1 MYLAADAIA
10 RRVRELADEVARDYA
25 GQTPLLVAP
34 LRASTVFVA
43 DFSRAL
49 AVPHE
54 LDFVQLESYRTDSHG
69 SRAVRLVKDLERPV
83 AGRDVLVVETLL
95 DTGLTVNALV
105 RALESR
111 GPRSLAIVA
120 LLDRP
125 HRRLVASLP
134 LRYVGFEVPDE
145 LLAGYGLGL
154 ERGWQALP
162 DLRFVTA

>member
-1 MYLAADAIA
+1 M
-10 RRVRELADEVARDYA
+10 RVRELAAEIASDYA
-25 GQTPLLVAP
+25 GSMPLLVAP

-49 AVPHE
+49 ALPHE
-54 LDFVQLESYRTDSHG
+54 LDFVQLESYRSDSQG
-69 SRAVRLVKDLERPV
+69 SRAVRLVKDLDRPV

-95 DTGLTVNALV
+95 DTGLTANALV
-105 RALESR
+105 RTLESR
-111 GPRSLAIVA
+111 GPRSVAVA

-125 HRRLVASLP
+125 HRRLVDSLP
-134 LRYVGFEVPDE
+134 LRYVGFRVPDE

-154 ERGWQALP
+154 ERRWQALP